1 MEPSWKGD
9 AMKFKVVLYESDEG
23 FTVFCPGLQG
33 CITEGD
39 TLQDALENAQLAIR
53 EYMEAAWIEAKEE
66 IARDAEEDYIHSITV
81 DNVDVDLEG
90 VEKAEAEE
98 VETLI

>member
-1 MEPSWKGD
+1 ME
-9 AMKFKVVLYESDEG
+9 FKVVLYESDEG

-39 TLQDALENAQLAIR
+39 NPEEALENAQIAIR

-66 IARDAEEDYIHSITV
+66 MARDADEDYILSITV
-81 DNVDVDLEG
+81 SDVDVDLEG

-98 VETLI
+98 VGTLI